1 MRSVIVALA
10 IAVSGPAVALTINL
24 TYDPDS
30 TFSAA
35 GLSVADIANMKAAA
49 SYAAS
54 QFTDNFTDSVNV
66 NIKVTAV
73 SGRMTLGSSNT
84 SLVSVSSYTALRGA
98 VSADLTTADDAT
110 VLSAGGSLPA
120 VDPIASAHMYLL
132 TTAEAKA
139 LRLRADDFTIDG
151 TFTFGGGFSYTYD
164 PANRAVSGKMDFIG
178 VAMHEFSEIMG
189 RIPLMGERL
198 TGSPDYML
206 MDLFH
211 YTGAGL
217 RGLNDGAG
225 RFFSID
231 NGTTLLKAFNFPN
244 GNGSDPQ
251 DWASGTNDCFNAFSS
266 SSVENDLTPV
276 DLRVMDVIG
285 YDFASSSPTPTPT
298 ATPTPTSTGTP
309 TPTVTPTPTPITGSA
324 VMLNPAPGSTFT
336 SSSVTFTW
344 SAGSATAYFLF
355 VGSSPNGAD
364 IYNSGVVTVRSK
376 TVNNIPTDR
385 RTIYVTLG
393 SRVNGSWTTNSYTY
407 TAFKSSATPTPTVTP
422 TPTPTPTATPT
433 PTPATGA
440 AVMISPPPGSTFT
453 SSSVTFTWSA
463 GSATAYFLFVGSSP
477 NGADIYN
484 SGQVTV
490 LSKIVNNIPTDGRT
504 IYVTLGSRINGSW
517 TTNSYT
523 YTAFNSSA
531 TPKPT
536 PTPTVTPTP
545 TPTPTATPT
554 PTPATGAA
562 VMISPPPGSTF
573 TSSSVTFTWSAG
585 SATAYVLFVGS
596 SLHGADVYNS
606 GIVTVLS
613 KTVNNIPTDGRTIY
627 VTLGSEVSGSWSTK
641 DYTYTAF
648 HQ

>member
-1 MRSVIVALA
+1 
-10 IAVSGPAVALTINL
+10 
-24 TYDPDS
+24 
-30 TFSAA
+30 
-35 GLSVADIANMKAAA
+35 
-49 SYAAS
+49 
-54 QFTDNFTDSVNV
+54 
-66 NIKVTAV
+66 
-73 SGRMTLGSSNT
+73 
-84 SLVSVSSYTALRGA
+84 
-98 VSADLTTADDAT
+98 
-110 VLSAGGSLPA
+110 
-120 VDPIASAHMYLL
+120 
-132 TTAEAKA
+132 
-139 LRLRADDFTIDG
+139 
-151 TFTFGGGFSYTYD
+151 
-164 PANRAVSGKMDFIG
+164 
-178 VAMHEFSEIMG
+178 MG

-285 YDFASSSPTPTPT
+285 YDFASGSPTPTPT
-298 ATPTPTSTGTP
+298 PTPTGTP

-324 VMLNPAPGSTFT
+324 VML
-336 SSSVTFTW
+336 
-344 SAGSATAYFLF
+344 
-355 VGSSPNGAD
+355 
-364 IYNSGVVTVRSK
+364 
-376 TVNNIPTDR
+376 
-385 RTIYVTLG
+385 
-393 SRVNGSWTTNSYTY
+393 
-407 TAFKSSATPTPTVTP
+407 
-422 TPTPTPTATPT
+422 
-433 PTPATGA
+433 
-440 AVMISPPPGSTFT
+440 SPPPGSTFT

-477 NGADIYN
+477 HGVDIYN

-504 IYVTLGSRINGSW
+504 IYVTLGSRVNGSW
-517 TTNSYT
+517 TANSYT

-531 TPKPT
+531 T

-554 PTPATGAA
+554 PTPTQTVTPTPTPIIGAA
-562 VMISPPPGSTF
+562 VMISPPPRSTF

-585 SATAYVLFVGS
+585 SATAYFLFVGS
-596 SLHGADVYNS
+596 SLHGAD
-606 GIVTVLS
+606 I
-613 KTVNNIPTDGRTIY
+613 
-627 VTLGSEVSGSWSTK
+627 
-641 DYTYTAF
+641 
-648 HQ
+648 